1 VRRCPECGG
10 RSHVVDSRE
19 RDATV
24 WRRRKC
30 VVCHAF
36 WSTWESPINTEAT
49 TELALELDNL
59 GEQLH
64 DTIRRFKLVA
74 KLIKGKDL

>member
-1 VRRCPECGG
+1 M
-10 RSHVVDSRE
+10 
-19 RDATV
+19 
-24 WRRRKC
+24 
-30 VVCHAF
+30 VCHAF